1 MVIVKL
7 KKLYSPL
14 QLTLCM
20 EYVHWAKQQN
30 RIFLRY
36 MLEVRLMRLLNEVGR
51 YTDVLTIGEFVSYK
65 TYRSFRFDHVPFLL

>member
-1 MVIVKL
+1 
-7 KKLYSPL
+7 
-14 QLTLCM
+14 M

-51 YTDVLTIGEFVSYK
+51 HTDVLTMGKFVACK
-65 TYRSFRFDHVPFLL
+65 TYPEELSVFITVLLL